1 MKHLVPFQAL
11 LHQAAGGFDPQRR
24 MQALS
29 LELTCLFM
37 LWDEEACAEPG
48 GSSKKWERERHSRVL
63 KIFSYLPS
71 SLPMESD
78 RPHTHTLRPPHA
90 SPMTR
95 VCARGCVRMQ
105 ARQNGACTPS
115 ANQES
120 YPSSA
125 AYAAI
130 CLMHESRLA
139 LCVG

>member
-11 LHQAAGGFDPQRR
+11 LHQAAGGFDLQRR

-78 RPHTHTLRPPHA
+78 RPHTHALCPPHA
-90 SPMTR
+90 PPPMTR
-95 VCARGCVRMQ
+95 VCVFVHGCARMQ
-105 ARQNGACTPS
+105 ARQSGARTPS
-115 ANQES
+115 T
-120 YPSSA
+120 
-125 AYAAI
+125 
-130 CLMHESRLA
+130 H
-139 LCVG
+139 